1 MYQIQDTVKIKNNT
15 FKPDHR
21 LSDLIRTEIE
31 EAYRLKESLLT
42 QPEYIGKLEEICR
55 VCINAY
61 RFNNKILIAGNGGS
75 AADAIHFGGEL
86 HGRFLKERQSLPVR
100 VLNSDIASLTAI
112 ANDYGYEYIFSR
124 QIEAEGNPGDVF
136 IGISTSGTSAN
147 IHQALKVCQEKGLI
161 SIGLTGAKGLALEQ
175 KTDYCLMIPST
186 STPRVQECHG
196 FVLHTICLA
205 IEEAIFSG

>member
-1 MYQIQDTVKIKNNT
+1 MRMVEKSNKKLDSFQSDPSLSILIK
-15 FKPDHR
+15 
-21 LSDLIRTEIE
+21 TELE
-31 EAYRLKESLLT
+31 EAYNLKKTLLT
-42 QPEYIGKLEEICR
+42 ETKYLEEIQEICQ

-61 RFNNKILIAGNGGS
+61 RNNHKVLVAGNGGS

-136 IGISTSGTSAN
+136 IGISTSGNSAN
-147 IHQALKVCQEKGLI
+147 IHQALKVCQVKGLT

-175 KTDYCLMIPST
+175 KTDYCLMIPSI
-186 STPRVQECHG
+186 STPRIQEGHG

-205 IEEAIFSG
+205 IEEAIFPN

>member
-1 MYQIQDTVKIKNNT
+1 MPMAEKSNKKLDSFQSDPSLSILIK
-15 FKPDHR
+15 
-21 LSDLIRTEIE
+21 TELE
-31 EAYRLKESLLT
+31 EAYVLKKNLLT
-42 QPEYIGKLEEICR
+42 ETKYLEKIQEICQ

-61 RFNNKILIAGNGGS
+61 RNNHKVLVAGNGGS

-136 IGISTSGTSAN
+136 IGISTSGNSAN
-147 IHQALKVCQEKGLI
+147 IHQALKVCQAKGLT
-161 SIGLTGAKGLALEQ
+161 SIGLTGAKGLALEE

-186 STPRVQECHG
+186 STPRIQEGHG

-205 IEEAIFSG
+205 IEEALFPN

>member
-1 MYQIQDTVKIKNNT
+1 MYQIKDTVKITNNL
-15 FKPDHR
+15 FKLDHR
-21 LSDLIRTEIE
+21 LSNLIKTEIE
-31 EAYRLKESLLT
+31 EAYRLKESLLAE
-42 QPEYIGKLEEICR
+42 QQYLGKLEEICQ

-61 RFNNKILIAGNGGS
+61 RSNNKVLIAGNGGS

-100 VLNSDIASLTAI
+100 ILNSDIASLTAI

-136 IGISTSGTSAN
+136 IGISTSGNSAN
-147 IHQALKVCQEKGLI
+147 IHQALKVCQEKGLT
-161 SIGLTGAKGLALEQ
+161 SIGLTGAKGLALAQ
-175 KTDYCLMIPST
+175 KTDYCLMIPSA

-205 IEEAIFSG
+205 IEEALFPS